1 MATSSFTTVF
11 MIPKKALREI
21 AKTVDKPAVT
31 DFYAAVTRRWKNSF
45 FPYWPN
51 WEK

>member
-45 FPYWPN
+45 MPRL
-51 WEK
+51 